1 MNDNLMEILARDIV
15 AGLPPYK
22 KEVYQYVV
30 RVEDELASQSKTSE
44 QFMSLL
50 VKNAPHK
57 QAAAYFNMTYGQ
69 LMVLMR
75 EIESEIDE
83 KLKRKMTNA
92 KWIDCS
98 DNLKSNGASARGRRM
113 EFLFIV

>member
-1 MNDNLMEILARDIV
+1 MNENLLEILVRDIV
-15 AGLPPYK
+15 AGLPSYK

-30 RVEDELASQSKTSE
+30 GVEDKLASQSNTSE

-50 VKNAPHK
+50 VKHAPHK
-57 QAAAYFNMTYGQ
+57 QAAARFNMTYGQ

-83 KLKRKMTNA
+83 KLRQKESKA
-92 KWIDCS
+92 KWIDYS
-98 DNLKSNGASARGRRM
+98 DHVKGNSGTRNNRSM
-113 EFLFIV
+113 QFLFMI